1 MIYSSDTSFQENK
14 KFYKMINFTFQPL
27 NHFFK
32 KMNELKVLIIIL
44 I

>member
-14 KFYKMINFTFQPL
+14 KFYKIIHFTFQPL
-27 NHFFK
+27 NHFK
-32 KMNELKVLIIIL
+32 KVDESKVLIIL